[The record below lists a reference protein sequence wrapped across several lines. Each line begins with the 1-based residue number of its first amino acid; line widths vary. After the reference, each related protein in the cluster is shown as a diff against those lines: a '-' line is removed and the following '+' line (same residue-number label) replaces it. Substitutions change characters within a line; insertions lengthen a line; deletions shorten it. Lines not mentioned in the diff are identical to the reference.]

1 MGGAVD
7 SVVDFAGDVVGG
19 AADAVGD
26 VISGVGDVVGNVV
39 DNLNPATIAAI
50 IYMASTG
57 DPSALLAEAG
67 SEEAAAA
74 ILTDLGDAGV
84 SDLLANY
91 SPEIGTTFADNV
103 TSSSLLDTLYN
114 PEIGTTFEGVGS
126 DLSNIGSTLTD
137 AAAGAGADVGTGTV
151 GGYTFGA
158 DGSIMD
164 AAGNVIADAA
174 TSAEFGKAGLGLGDI
189 YNYVKGGMNLAN
201 LTGILG
207 KGGSLVG
214 ALMPNS
220 QQLGS
225 FFTNLGQAAPLAGA
239 AGLGYLTY
247 KDRANTNKSITD
259 AYNNYLGKQ
268 SGIASAYGVGAGPQT
283 LNYNVAGT
291 PLAQAQPRTAA
302 QTVVMPK
309 AAKGGSINDLYS
321 EYSQLNNRMR
331 NYRRLAK
338 GGLI

>member
-50 IYMASTG
+50 VYFATTG
-57 DPSALLAEAG
+57 DPSALIESEG
-67 SEEAAAA
+67 SELAAQQC
-74 ILTDLGDAGV
+74 
-84 SDLLANY
+84 
-91 SPEIGTTFADNV
+91 
-103 TSSSLLDTLYN
+103 LDTLGEEGFQNIVQNYAGDAAISSEITNSTLSDALQNFN
-114 PEIGTTFEGVGS
+114 PDVPFDGPTSPIDSPFDGPTTPTDNPFDGPTDTPTTDNPFDGPTDTSNIPTNPVDFSKLYKIPLELAKSILSGGASSVKKFLGS
-126 DLSNIGSTLTD
+126 GMGILSNIDS
-137 AAAGAGADVGTGTV
+137 
-151 GGYTFGA
+151 
-158 DGSIMD
+158 
-164 AAGNVIADAA
+164 
-174 TSAEFGKAGLGLGDI
+174 GDMK
-189 YNYVKGGMNLAN
+189 NFFSN
-201 LTGILG
+201 
-207 KGGSLVG
+207 
-214 ALMPNS
+214 
-220 QQLGS
+220 LGS
-225 FFTNLGQAAPLAGA
+225 AAPLLGA

-247 KDRANTNKSITD
+247 KGKQGINQTIMD
-259 AYNNYLGKQ
+259 AYNNNLAKQ
-268 SGIASAYGVGAGPQT
+268 SGINTAYGVAQGPQT
-283 LNYNVAGT
+283 LNYNVAGV

>member
-1 MGGAVD
+1 MGG
-7 SVVDFAGDVVGG
+7 VVDTIGDVVGG
-19 AADAVGD
+19 AADV
-26 VISGVGDVVGNVV
+26 VGDVVGSVGDIV
-39 DNLNPATIAAI
+39 GSVADNLNPATIAAI

>member
-1 MGGAVD
+1 MGG
-7 SVVDFAGDVVGG
+7 VVDTIGDVVGG
-19 AADAVGD
+19 AADV
-26 VISGVGDVVGNVV
+26 VGDVVGSVGDIV
-39 DNLNPATIAAI
+39 GSVADNLNPATIAAI

-174 TSAEFGKAGLGLGDI
+174 TSKPLLDAGMSIGDI